1 MSLSITK
8 EKVKLNPVSF
18 DIKEHYDIIETL
30 GMGTYAYVRK
40 ATCKKTGKIVA
51 IKTSRGSTSISMLK
65 SEFNLLKRLSDDNII
80 KVFDYIDNKSKWESY
95 MIMEYFEGVTL
106 DEYISQYGTLCEQ
119 DSKIVL
125 SQVLSSVQYLHEL
138 GIAHRDIKPENV
150 LINDEKTI
158 KIIDFNI
165 SKSFSYKPEDLE
177 SKFKSVFFTQIS
189 SPLYCAPELKEQLG
203 YNESIDI
210 WGVGTILFTMLFDTF
225 VSNSLNRSKT
235 AIERCKHIIDTINL
249 SNTHSDQWKQFIMML
264 LNSNPDKRPT
274 AEEALEDAWICD
286 LSN

>member
-1 MSLSITK
+1 
-8 EKVKLNPVSF
+8 
-18 DIKEHYDIIETL
+18 
-30 GMGTYAYVRK
+30 
-40 ATCKKTGKIVA
+40 
-51 IKTSRGSTSISMLK
+51 
-65 SEFNLLKRLSDDNII
+65 
-80 KVFDYIDNKSKWESY
+80 
-95 MIMEYFEGVTL
+95 MEYFEGVTL

-249 SNTHSDQWKQFIMML
+249 SNTHSDQ
-264 LNSNPDKRPT
+264 
-274 AEEALEDAWICD
+274 
-286 LSN
+286 